1 MVELNLERLELGRST
16 LELDDELV
24 RDDPDYEDGK
34 LRATVQGELVV
45 DAMDQRI
52 VVHGEFAS
60 THTVECDRC
69 AKAFTLETEPDV
81 EVMILRNPTR
91 GDVPEDQD
99 DAWVIHQQGGV
110 VDLDESLLE
119 AVVLEEPQKIL
130 CREDCAGLCPRC
142 GIDRNESECD
152 CVTEELDSRWAALE
166 KLKKEDPSEGSPR
179 QE

>member
-1 MVELNLERLELGRST
+1 MVELNLERLEPGRST

-34 LRATVQGELVV
+34 LRAVVQGELTV

-52 VVHGEFAS
+52 VVHGAFSS
-60 THTVECDRC
+60 THRVECDRC
-69 AKAFTLETEPDV
+69 AKSFTLETEPEV

-91 GDVPEDQD
+91 GDVPEDQE

-119 AVVLEEPQKIL
+119 AIVLEEPQKNL
-130 CREDCAGLCPRC
+130 CREDCKGLCPRC
-142 GIDRNESECD
+142 GIDRNEKECD

-166 KLKKEDPSEGSPR
+166 KLKTEDPEEGSPR